1 MPNYGWYAVPASFK
15 VYLKVDID
23 IAVERAFCDQARKE
37 TEPYATKEEAR
48 QKILYRHKEETK
60 RWQEEYGVN
69 RDDMANYHL
78 VIDTTSLKPEEVC
91 QKVLTAYE
99 EWLKN

>member
-37 TEPYATKEEAR
+37 TEP
-48 QKILYRHKEETK
+48 
-60 RWQEEYGVN
+60 
-69 RDDMANYHL
+69 
-78 VIDTTSLKPEEVC
+78 
-91 QKVLTAYE
+91 
-99 EWLKN
+99 